1 MKVIQLNLSDYH
13 LNGGTG
19 IAMHRL
25 HLGLRKA
32 GIDSQILCRLK
43 TLGTSQN
50 IATIPRS
57 ISLKI
62 AEKLLKEVVT
72 SQIGLNDIHI
82 INSFNIKK
90 ATLLRRRC
98 S

>member
-1 MKVIQLNLSDYH
+1 MKVLQLNLSDYH

-25 HLGLRKA
+25 HLGLGMLVLIPKF
-32 GIDSQILCRLK
+32 CRLK

-57 ISLKI
+57 IPLK
-62 AEKLLKEVVT
+62 
-72 SQIGLNDIHI
+72 
-82 INSFNIKK
+82 
-90 ATLLRRRC
+90 
-98 S
+98 